1 MVNKV
6 PTCRCK
12 MKARNKAK
20 NLLVYYSKTT
30 VAFFYIFL
38 TYWNERT

>member
-20 NLLVYYSKTT
+20 NILVYYSKTT
-30 VAFFYIFL
+30 VAFYTFF
-38 TYWNERT
+38 

>member
-12 MKARNKAK
+12 MTAINKAK

-30 VAFFYIFL
+30 VAFYTFFDL
-38 TYWNERT
+38 LE